1 VEKGEKGMKYRI
13 TGLIWTI
20 LLSVLI
26 FAGCTSTDT
35 SQESQVHVSQ
45 NTNQAT
51 QASAIVETQH
61 ENIQDNQQVTETS
74 QVQATT
80 QQNNDVRGELQVHF
94 IDVGQGASQLIIGSS
109 GKTILIDAGNNNQ
122 EEEIV
127 AYLRKNG
134 IQKIDILVGTHPDA
148 DHIGG
153 LDAVID
159 NFEIGKIYM
168 PKVQS
173 NTKTFEDVLLAIQRK
188 GLKVSTAKAGVTLD
202 WEPDAKVQMIA
213 PVRDYE
219 DDNDMSAV
227 LKLTFGEI
235 SFLFTGDAESKSEH
249 DMINSKADLKSDVL
263 LVAHHGSKSST
274 TEAFLDVVKPSFGVI
289 QVGKNNYGH
298 PAPEILERLNKRG
311 VKVYRNDLHGDI
323 VFITDGKNIKVSH
336 TKDGK
341 EEATAVS
348 RTQEETQEKQGTQA
362 TQSKETTETVVY
374 KNCTEVRQAGKAPLY
389 RGDPGYSRKLDR
401 DGDGVACE

>member
-1 VEKGEKGMKYRI
+1 MKYRI

-26 FAGCTSTDT
+26 FAGCTSAEMN
-35 SQESQVHVSQ
+35 QESQEHVTEI
-45 NTNQAT
+45 TNQAT
-51 QASAIVETQH
+51 QASAVVETQH

-127 AYLRKNG
+127 AYLRKNN

-202 WEPDAKVQMIA
+202 WETDAKVQMIA
-213 PVRDYE
+213 PVREYN

-249 DMINSKADLKSDVL
+249 DMINTDADLKSNVL
-263 LVAHHGSKSST
+263 LVGHHGSKTST
-274 TEAFLDVVKPSFGVI
+274 TEAFLDAVKPSFGVI
-289 QVGKNNYGH
+289 QVGENNYGH

-323 VFITDGKNIKVSH
+323 VFVTDGKNIKVSH

-341 EEATAVS
+341 EEATAAS
-348 RTQEETQEKQGTQA
+348 RTQEETQGTQA

>member
-1 VEKGEKGMKYRI
+1 MKYRI

-51 QASAIVETQH
+51 QASAIETQH
-61 ENIQDNQQVTETS
+61 ENIQDDNQQVTETS

-80 QQNNDVRGELQVHF
+80 QENNDVRGELQVHF

-109 GKTILIDAGNNNQ
+109 GKTFLIDAGNNSQ

-249 DMINSKADLKSDVL
+249 DMINSKVDLKSDVL

>member
-1 VEKGEKGMKYRI
+1 MKYRI

-26 FAGCTSTDT
+26 FAGCTSAETN
-35 SQESQVHVSQ
+35 QESQEHVTQ

-51 QASAIVETQH
+51 QASAVVETQH
-61 ENIQDNQQVTETS
+61 ENIQDNHQVTATS

-94 IDVGQGASQLIIGSS
+94 IDVGQGASQLLIGSS
-109 GKTILIDAGNNNQ
+109 GKTILIDAGNNIQ

-213 PVRDYE
+213 PVREYN

-249 DMINSKADLKSDVL
+249 DMINSKVDLKSDVL

-274 TEAFLDVVKPSFGVI
+274 TEAFLDAVQPSYGVI
-289 QVGKNNYGH
+289 QVGENNYGH

-323 VFITDGKNIKVSH
+323 VFVTDGKNIKASH

-341 EEATAVS
+341 EEATAAS
-348 RTQEETQEKQGTQA
+348 RTQEETREKQGTQA
-362 TQSKETTETVVY
+362 TQAKETTETVVY

>member
-1 VEKGEKGMKYRI
+1 MKYRI

-51 QASAIVETQH
+51 QASAIETQH
-61 ENIQDNQQVTETS
+61 ENIQDDNQQVTETS

-80 QQNNDVRGELQVHF
+80 QENNDVRGELQVHF

-109 GKTILIDAGNNNQ
+109 GKTFLIDAGNNSQ

-249 DMINSKADLKSDVL
+249 DMINSKVDLKSDVL

-323 VFITDGKNIKVSH
+323 VFVTDGKNIKVSH

>member
-1 VEKGEKGMKYRI
+1 MKYRI

-20 LLSVLI
+20 LLSVFI
-26 FAGCTSTDT
+26 FAGCTSADT
-35 SQESQVHVSQ
+35 SQESQVHVAQ

-51 QASAIVETQH
+51 QASAVVETQH

-80 QQNNDVRGELQVHF
+80 QQNNDVSGELQVHF

-188 GLKVSTAKAGVTLD
+188 GLKISTAKAGVSLD

-213 PVRDYE
+213 PVREYN

-227 LKLTFGEI
+227 IKLTFGEI

-274 TEAFLDVVKPSFGVI
+274 TEAFLDAVQPSYGVI
-289 QVGKNNYGH
+289 QVGENNYGH

-323 VFITDGKNIKVSH
+323 VFVTDGKNIKVSH

-341 EEATAVS
+341 EEATAAS
-348 RTQEETQEKQGTQA
+348 RTQEETQGTQGTQA
-362 TQSKETTETVVY
+362 TQSKVTTETVIY

>member
-1 VEKGEKGMKYRI
+1 MGGKGEKGMKYRI

-35 SQESQVHVSQ
+35 SQESQVHVAQ

-51 QASAIVETQH
+51 QASAIETQH
-61 ENIQDNQQVTETS
+61 ENIQDYQQVTETS

-80 QQNNDVRGELQVHF
+80 QENNDVRGELQVHF

-374 KNCTEVRQAGKAPLY
+374 KNCTEMRQAGKAPLY

>member
-1 VEKGEKGMKYRI
+1 MKYRI

-51 QASAIVETQH
+51 QASAIETQH

-80 QQNNDVRGELQVHF
+80 QENNDVRGELQVHF

>member
-1 VEKGEKGMKYRI
+1 MKYRI

-20 LLSVLI
+20 LLSVFI
-26 FAGCTSTDT
+26 FAGCTSADT
-35 SQESQVHVSQ
+35 SQESQVHVAQ

-51 QASAIVETQH
+51 QASAVVETQH

-80 QQNNDVRGELQVHF
+80 QQNNDVSGELQVHF

-127 AYLRKNG
+127 AYLRKNS

-188 GLKVSTAKAGVTLD
+188 GLKISTAKAGVSLD

-213 PVRDYE
+213 PVREYN

-227 LKLTFGEI
+227 IKLTFGEI

-274 TEAFLDVVKPSFGVI
+274 TEAFLDAVQPSYGVI
-289 QVGKNNYGH
+289 QVGENNYGH

-323 VFITDGKNIKVSH
+323 VFVTDGKNIKVSH

-341 EEATAVS
+341 EEATAAS
-348 RTQEETQEKQGTQA
+348 RTQEETQGTQGTQA
-362 TQSKETTETVVY
+362 TQSKVTTETVIY